1 MNEFNSYFD
10 HIIIE
15 IINNTS
21 INQEKEMFK
30 SKIFLFNIKIFISRI
45 VNKLSKDKKDS
56 TIIQINFI
64 NNIISQQIDT
74 LWKILIKYERLF
86 SNKLDFI
93 NESKKNWIYIILL
106 SNIEW
111 EFKSVYQYHL
121 SSKEWKIVDIIFD
134 K

>member
-45 VNKLSKDKKDS
+45 INKLSKNKKDS
-56 TIIQINFI
+56 AIIQINFI
-64 NNIISQQIDT
+64 DNITSRQIN
-74 LWKILIKYERLF
+74 IL
-86 SNKLDFI
+86 
-93 NESKKNWIYIILL
+93 
-106 SNIEW
+106 
-111 EFKSVYQYHL
+111 
-121 SSKEWKIVDIIFD
+121 
-134 K
+134 